1 MTTYAKLIE
10 GKPEFFKNPLVVNGQ
25 YFYNPGEALLKENGY
40 KIYKENTPDSE
51 KSAWCDISFSYDETE
66 DSIEKICTC
75 VPNLEKARTIRTLAL
90 QTAFDEASKEA
101 HCTSSAGFEIDADE
115 IANRNIEGLVLVMQP
130 EETTLFRAYDNT
142 FHEVTREQLETM
154 RKEIVINSQYLYQ
167 AKWTM
172 ENRINTAET
181 ADELADIEISAEQL
195 TALAD
200 ALMSATSE
208 TTGENNNAKTE

>member
-130 EETTLFRAYDNT
+130 EETTLFRAYDNS
-142 FHEVTREQLETM
+142 FHEVTREQLEIM

-167 AKWTM
+167 AKWTFEAQIM
-172 ENRINTAET
+172 QAQTEETLADIDITAE
-181 ADELADIEISAEQL
+181 ALAELADSLKVAASEGAGNAE
-195 TALAD
+195 TV
-200 ALMSATSE
+200 
-208 TTGENNNAKTE
+208 